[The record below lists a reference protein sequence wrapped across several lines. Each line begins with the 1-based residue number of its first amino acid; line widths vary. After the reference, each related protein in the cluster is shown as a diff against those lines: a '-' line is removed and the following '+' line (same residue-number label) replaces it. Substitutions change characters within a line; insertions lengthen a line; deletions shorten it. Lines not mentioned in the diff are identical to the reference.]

1 MDNPAGSGPASIPP
15 AHPPDDDNSISSI
28 RRLLFAKEI
37 DRIDQLEK
45 EKATLETEI
54 AALQVRLLT
63 LQADMTAAETRLRDQ
78 ATAIAAEIDT
88 IIAHKAEEA
97 PENMA
102 AALGPVMAGALRE
115 QEKRSREDLVD
126 AVSPVLSD
134 AIKIEIRESRQSFV
148 EALFPIIGEVVQRY
162 VGEFFRE
169 LQRNIDAR
177 FKSALGPE
185 RVARRANA
193 RLRGISASDLE
204 IRDALPFN
212 IREIFLIQSGSG
224 LLIAR
229 NGSDKAVDS
238 DLISGMLTAVR
249 SFMHDSFNKQ
259 EAANPLDEIQYG
271 EQRIIIQ
278 DGRLCYLAVVM
289 GGIEPPGFRA
299 ELRRFLSRLHSN
311 RSAELSDFNGDMSI
325 LGDIPETLGGLSA
338 DLTAMVP
345 SIDEPKPLTKG
356 QKILLGLG
364 GLGGLLLLGLACFY
378 LQFTLALIPVAFG
391 DPTPTPTMTA
401 TPTFTPTP
409 TATASPTATST
420 PTHTPTPTAT
430 STSTATST
438 PTPTDLPTATDIPFT
453 VITNRPVLAF
463 SAPDLAS
470 EVIAPIEVNTQLEII
485 SYDDPWLLVQWPSIT
500 GTQQGWISIRWV
512 NLTGTPPPVLQ
523 LQP

>member
-1 MDNPAGSGPASIPP
+1 MDNPAGSGPVDMPP
-15 AHPPDDDNSISSI
+15 TNSPDDDNSISSI
-28 RRLLFAKEI
+28 RRLLFANEI
-37 DRIDQLEK
+37 GRIDQLEK
-45 EKATLETEI
+45 EKAALETEI
-54 AALQVRLLT
+54 AALQARLLA
-63 LQADMTAAETRLRDQ
+63 LQTDMTAAEARLRDQ
-78 ATAIAAEIDT
+78 TTAIATDIDS
-88 IIAHKAEEA
+88 IIAHKAKEA
-97 PENMA
+97 PEDMA
-102 AALGPVMAGALRE
+102 AALGSVMAGALRE
-115 QEKRSREDLVD
+115 QEKHSREELVD

-177 FKSALGPE
+177 LKSAIGPE

-193 RLRGISASDLE
+193 RLRGIPASDLE

-212 IREIFLIQSGSG
+212 IREMFLIQSGSG
-224 LLIAR
+224 LLIAH
-229 NGSDKAVDS
+229 NGSDQAVDS

-249 SFMHDSFNKQ
+249 SFMRDSFNKQ
-259 EAANPLDEIQYG
+259 EAADPLDEIQYG

-278 DGRLCYLAVVM
+278 DGRLCYLAVVI

-299 ELRRFLSRLHSN
+299 ELRRYLNRLQSSRSV
-311 RSAELSDFNGDMSI
+311 ELSDFNGDMST
-325 LGDIPETLGGLSA
+325 LGDIPESLGGLSA

-356 QKILLGLG
+356 QKMLLGLG

-391 DPTPTPTMTA
+391 DPSPSPTLTA

-409 TATASPTATST
+409 TATASPTATPT
-420 PTHTPTPTAT
+420 PTHTTTPTAT
-430 STSTATST
+430 STSTATVT
-438 PTPTDLPTATDIPFT
+438 PTPTDLPTVTLIPFT
-453 VITNRPVLAF
+453 MITNRPVLAF

-470 EVIAPIEVNTQLEII
+470 EVIAPIDANTRIEII
-485 SYDDPWLLVQWPSIT
+485 SYDDPWLLVQWPSAA

-512 NLTGTPPPVLQ
+512 NVTGTPPPELQ